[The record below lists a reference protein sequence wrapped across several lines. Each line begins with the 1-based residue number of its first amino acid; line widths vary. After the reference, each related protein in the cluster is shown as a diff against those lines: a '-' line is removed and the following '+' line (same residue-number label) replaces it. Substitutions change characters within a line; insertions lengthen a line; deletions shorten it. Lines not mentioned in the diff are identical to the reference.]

1 MFELELPED
10 FWTNFFPA
18 IAFRLVARVFMS
30 FFRSFAAF
38 TFSLLV
44 MAPLAMSEQPAPD
57 RPLRAT
63 LSPMDNW
70 VPEGMNAL
78 SSRASFHTDFT
89 FDKQMLGLASGF
101 TGDEE
106 TQRIA
111 AKLRSISVHLFSYSQ
126 PGLYDPAALNAVRE
140 EYSARG
146 WQHLS
151 TRRSRSEKP
160 HPGRTDLDE
169 PRQNAPAEPGRTD
182 VWIRM
187 DHGNVE
193 GMVLLLANSKNVDLI
208 VVNGTL
214 SPLDL
219 LHLRGHFGIPPAKN
233 DGFGGSH
240 LVPDSR

>member
-1 MFELELPED
+1 MSL
-10 FWTNFFPA
+10 
-18 IAFRLVARVFMS
+18 FRG
-30 FFRSFAAF
+30 FAAL
-38 TFSLLV
+38 TLSLFV
-44 MAPLAMSEQPAPD
+44 ATPIAMSAQPAPN
-57 RPLRAT
+57 RPVRADI
-63 LSPMDNW
+63 SPGDNW

-78 SSRASFHTDFT
+78 SSGASFHTDFT
-89 FDKQMLGLASGF
+89 FDKQMLGLASGLA
-101 TGDEE
+101 GDQE

-126 PGLYDPAALNAVRE
+126 PGLYDPAALNAVRT
-140 EYSARG
+140 EYSERG

-151 TRRSRSEKP
+151 TGRPRAGKP
-160 HPGRTDLDE
+160 HPGHTDL
-169 PRQNAPAEPGRTD
+169 APSGQADPAQPGRTD

-219 LHLRGHFGIPPAKN
+219 LHLRGHFGIPRANN
-233 DGFGGSH
+233 DSFGGDH
-240 LVPDSR
+240 LMPDSR